1 MKVKVLLI
9 LGKCAPGLFYI
20 KVKETAAS
28 PFRMSDLL
36 ANEEVHM
43 SLSDLL
49 ASGEEVHMSLR
60 HRAPFFF
67 NVFLK
72 RFTQRM

>member
-28 PFRMSDLL
+28 PFQMSDLL
-36 ANEEVHM
+36 ANE
-43 SLSDLL
+43 
-49 ASGEEVHMSLR
+49 EEVHMSLR
-60 HRAPFFF
+60 HRAPFFL
-67 NVFLK
+67 NVFFK
-72 RFTQRM
+72 RFTQRL